1 MSKVVKMVAM
11 ALVLTVILTL
21 GAAGA
26 VFADDTGRGPAP
38 NSHDGIPDGP
48 GWTEPWIP
56 NGPNNEQGQNQN
68 RLGHQFVF
76 YVMEVAKN
84 NDIDSRGQFYIQ

>member
-21 GAAGA
+21 GVAGA
-26 VFADDTGRGPAP
+26 VFADESGRGPAP
-38 NSHDGIPDGP
+38 NSHDGNPDGP

-56 NGPNNEQGQNQN
+56 NGPNNE
-68 RLGHQFVF
+68 
-76 YVMEVAKN
+76 
-84 NDIDSRGQFYIQ
+84 